1 MTVET
6 TLDAIAEQD
15 GVLVGPFRAPTNLAL
30 GAGEGSI
37 HDDATAQRLGFR
49 GGTVAGSV
57 HMQQFPPVLLRA
69 FGPQWFER
77 GALSCYFRNATMHGE
92 RVRPFLRG
100 LRLPRPGEDVQT
112 ELWMERDG
120 LQVLEGTA
128 SIGRPAARSLIERRL
143 QELPLHGET
152 RILAHLEPGMKTD
165 AYPTRFDSA
174 RMARSL
180 AVLTEPL
187 DWYTGPS
194 PWGGPI
200 ANPGIAVGPLRACE
214 AGFRLRENKAVGL
227 FGAIEV
233 RHLAGPIF
241 VDRDYTCSGE
251 LLAVGETPKSEY
263 VWYRSTLH
271 DGHDAGPDVA
281 QMIMMLRFMKGSSP
295 LWAS

>member
-1 MTVET
+1 MSVQAV
-6 TLDAIAEQD
+6 LDEITEEG
-15 GVLVGPFRAPTNLAL
+15 GVLIGPYRAPTNLAM

-69 FGPQWFER
+69 FGQRWFET

-92 RVRPFLRG
+92 PVRPFLR
-100 LRLPRPGEDVQT
+100 LPAPGDDVQT
-112 ELWMERDG
+112 DLWMERDTG
-120 LQVLEGTA
+120 IKVLDGTA
-128 SIGRPAARSLIERRL
+128 SIGRPAELSIVEQRIE
-143 QELPLHGET
+143 QPLPRGET
-152 RILAHLEPGMKTD
+152 RILAHLEPGLQTD

-200 ANPGIAVGPLRACE
+200 VNPGIAVGPMRVPE
-214 AGFRLRENKAVGL
+214 AAFRLRENRAVGL
-227 FGAIEV
+227 FGAIEI
-233 RHLAGPIF
+233 RHLNGPIF

-251 LLAVGETPKSEY
+251 LLAVGETPQSEY
-263 VWYRSTLH
+263 VWYRTTLH
-271 DGHDAGPDVA
+271 DGGTDVA
-281 QMIMMLRFMKGSSP
+281 QMI
-295 LWAS
+295 